1 MFDCVLGKVVGCSFY
16 FSTCPLYPAKSDISY
31 NVNSDS
37 DFDIA
42 LAL

>member
-1 MFDCVLGKVVGCSFY
+1 MLHCVLGKVVGSSFY
-16 FSTCPLYPAKSDISY
+16 FSTCPLYPAESGISH